1 MAIHGVGLIWCPD
14 QAGYCH
20 EHHQNG
26 EYKADCAIFTNH
38 LSCKSLQPI
47 VQLLREALREE
58 LGIPLLSIDIDV
70 GDKRVSPFRTIKKEI
85 DTFLKTLF

>member
-1 MAIHGVGLIWCPD
+1 MIEDTVFLSR
-14 QAGYCH
+14 
-20 EHHQNG
+20 

-70 GDKRVSPFRTIKKEI
+70 GDKRVSPFRTIKKEV